1 MNIDDDI
8 MDRVKRCAREFVEK
22 KWPDE
27 APYFPIA
34 WEAYERALQG
44 DSSSMHRP
52 PTVRDSRRSVVGNL
66 KGPTVRNTN
75 RLTVRL
81 EDDTIIMGPR
91 VIRAFH
97 ILFTMMAERTESENS
112 ETLKQEMLQQLSQGK
127 FSPEFSREIVDFFVE
142 NR

>member
-8 MDRVKRCAREFVEK
+8 MDRVKRCAKEFVEK

-44 DSSSMHRP
+44 DSSMHRP
-52 PTVRDSRRSVVGNL
+52 SAVRDSRKSVVRNL
-66 KGPTVRNTN
+66 KGPTVRDSH
-75 RLTVRL
+75 RFTVRL
-81 EDDTIIMGPR
+81 DDDTIIMGPR

-127 FSPEFSREIVDFFVE
+127 FSLEFSREIVDFFVE

>member
-8 MDRVKRCAREFVEK
+8 MDQVKRCAKEFVEK
-22 KWPDE
+22 NCPDE

-34 WEAYERALQG
+34 WEAYERAFQG
-44 DSSSMHRP
+44 DNSSMYRR
-52 PTVRDSRRSVVGNL
+52 PTVRDSRRSAVRNL
-66 KGPTVRNTN
+66 KGPTVRD
-75 RLTVRL
+75 LSKSTVRL
-81 EDDTIIMGPR
+81 EEDTIIMGPR

-112 ETLKQEMLQQLSQGK
+112 ENLKQEMLQQLSQGK
-127 FSPEFSREIVDFFVE
+127 FSPEFSKEVVDFFVE